1 MSSTAG
7 WADEAV
13 QSCEP
18 SVWSLVN
25 QNLRR
30 DGSFGETPATST
42 RYCFLGGSLEMDE
55 FRALGSDGE
64 IVFRGVSFSYPLD
77 GAEPNRTLWV
87 MVGDPGHTLIEN
99 RVSGTGLVST
109 GEGVDGLGR
118 FEEKS
123 TTIHPSPTSFRF
135 EMSRK
140 YSSIGRWLEPF
151 NIIEGRRTKETPP
164 ELPGQ
169 AAETFEKLT
178 GLLEEDTAA
187 APSRVS
193 TFILDGHAH
202 LRVVSGASSDDPD
215 GSPILRYSVPTG
227 DDELLVH
234 EWRLGET
241 QLESLRLS
249 LDERSPESGQAGS
262 P

>member
-1 MSSTAG
+1 MTPTTKNPEARMSLLEHLDELRSRLFKAAIGFGLVFAACWAIAG
-7 WADEAV
+7 R
-13 QSCEP
+13 
-18 SVWSLVN
+18 LVK
-25 QNLRR
+25 
-30 DGSFGETPATST
+30 
-42 RYCFLGGSLEMDE
+42 FLVAPI
-55 FRALGSDGE
+55 RAHMFPDGE